1 MVRSAFIQ
9 PWQRR
14 QFQSLPELVTERNEQ
29 AMKHFF
35 DSGIEWNDRDEART
49 AAEIADL
56 DNGEPE
62 EIEEVDEDNE
72 GDWQEENYQDAV
84 FH

>member
-1 MVRSAFIQ
+1 
-9 PWQRR
+9 
-14 QFQSLPELVTERNEQ
+14 
-29 AMKHFF
+29 MKHFF

-49 AAEIADL
+49 AAEI
-56 DNGEPE
+56 
-62 EIEEVDEDNE
+62 EEVDEDDE

>member
-1 MVRSAFIQ
+1 
-9 PWQRR
+9 
-14 QFQSLPELVTERNEQ
+14 
-29 AMKHFF
+29 MKHFF
-35 DSGIEWNDRDEART
+35 DSGTEWNDRDEART

-62 EIEEVDEDNE
+62 EIEEVDEDDE